1 MATPFAEDPH
11 FSVSELNRAV
21 RELLEAGFTRIAV
34 EGEISNLARPSS
46 GHLYFTLKDA
56 GAQIRCA
63 MFRGR
68 NRSLGFRPDPGQQV
82 IARGQLSLYES
93 RGDYQLIVDR
103 LEPAGSGALQQ
114 AFEALQR
121 RLQAEGLFA
130 EDRKRP
136 LPPFPTRIAVIT
148 SATGAAI
155 RDILAVLER
164 RAPHIEV
171 LMIPVTV
178 QGEAAPEQIVR
189 ALSQANQRQ
198 ADLDLVVVGRG
209 GGSLEDLWCFND
221 ERVARAISASALPV
235 VSAVGHETDV
245 TISDLVADLRA
256 PTPSAAA
263 EIISQSAE
271 SLSSHLA
278 GVERRLFAAIGQRLA
293 QGTERLA
300 ALNRHLRHPGDRLRQ
315 WAQQVDELELRLRR
329 AIGHRLEVQRVRLG
343 RTEAVLALHHPDQRL
358 ALARVQLTTLSG
370 RLRASAAQWLHQR
383 SARLNTALHTLDA
396 VSPLAT
402 LGRGYAIVHRQ
413 GSVEPLRDPADLQPG
428 ERIVARLQHGG
439 VEAEVVGLSATDPF
453 QWPASR
459 AGSPPEDKGA

>member
-1 MATPFAEDPH
+1 MSTSFPEDPQ

-21 RELLEAGFTRIAV
+21 RALLEAGFSRIAV
-34 EGEISNLARPSS
+34 EGELSNLAQPSS

-68 NRSLGFRPDPGQQV
+68 NRSLRFRPDPGQQV
-82 IARGQLSLYES
+82 IARGQLSLYEA

-103 LEPAGSGALQQ
+103 LEPAGNGALQQ

-130 EDRKRP
+130 EDRKQP

-155 RDILAVLER
+155 RDILAVLQR

-171 LMIPVTV
+171 LVIPVSV
-178 QGEAAPEQIVR
+178 QGELAPDQIVR
-189 ALSQANQRQ
+189 ALAQANERQ
-198 ADLDLVVVGRG
+198 NTLDLVVVGRG

-221 ERVARAISASALPV
+221 ERVARAIAGSALPV

-263 EIISQSAE
+263 EIISQTAE
-271 SLSSHLA
+271 SLCSHLA
-278 GVERRLFAAIGQRLA
+278 DMERRLVGAIRQRLHR
-293 QGTERLA
+293 GDERLA
-300 ALNRHLRHPGDRLRQ
+300 ALKRHLRHPGDRLRQ
-315 WAQQVDELELRLRR
+315 WIQQVDELELRLRR
-329 AIGHRLEVQRVRLG
+329 AIDHRLEVARVRLG
-343 RTEAVLALHHPDQRL
+343 RTEARLAGHHPEQRL
-358 ALARVQLTTLSG
+358 ALARVQMTTLNR
-370 RLRASAAQWLHQR
+370 RLHASPALWLQQR
-383 SARLNTALHTLDA
+383 NARLNTTMHTLDA
-396 VSPLAT
+396 VGPLAT

-413 GSVEPLRDPADLQPG
+413 GSAEPLRDPSHLQPG
-428 ERIVARLQHGG
+428 ERIVARLQHGS
-439 VEAEVVGLSATDPF
+439 VEADVLGPSTKDPF
-453 QWPASR
+453 QWSASR
-459 AGSPPEDKGA
+459 DDASPKEDGA